1 MAIVWKKIAYIS
13 TGVDNRMVRYDGVG
27 ALQSSGISVS
37 DGDIVTLPA
46 SSAIICPEKLVIP
59 LNEPTS
65 LVNGCIWI
73 V

>member
-1 MAIVWKKIAYIS
+1 M
-13 TGVDNRMVRYDGVG
+13 VDHTMVRGNGGAKGV
-27 ALQSSGISVS
+27 QDTGIAIDDNDVM
-37 DGDIVTLPA
+37 TLPA
-46 SSAIICPEKLVIP
+46 SSGIVCPEKLVIP